1 MRSPCILIAS
11 RGIQT
16 TSPCIQIGSP
26 GTQIA
31 SPGVQIASQGPQID
45 FFETHV
51 THVWYGVAHI
61 GTFWN
66 ELRDLLE

>member
-1 MRSPCILIAS
+1 MRSPCIRIAS

-16 TSPCIQIGSP
+16 TSPCI
-26 GTQIA
+26 QIA